1 MTSKDEVEDISWKS
15 VDHSERVLQLQL
27 LMLSS
32 ASIPSQFRDLAR
44 APNYRNHTDIPCQS
58 PNCCLMIAHKNPEA
72 SGWAGD
78 GKRQNNRQQVCF
90 HLPRSQ
96 NQHSWPELKS
106 SDLSGRTEFGVV
118 DVWHIAEMKDGA
130 LFPEAMRGSRCSS
143 VDCAADS
150 DPAVHVWNTGTDFA
164 ANRCIESA
172 GATIRFVHT
181 VAVLPHVASQEDGTG
196 EGRWIDMPR
205 SAALATG

>member
-1 MTSKDEVEDISWKS
+1 MTSKDEVEDTSWKSHHS
-15 VDHSERVLQLQL
+15 VDHSERVLQL

-32 ASIPSQFRDLAR
+32 ASIPSQVRGLAR
-44 APNYRNHTDIPCQS
+44 APNYRNHTDIPRQS
-58 PNCCLMIAHKNPEA
+58 QNCCLMIAHKNPEVNGSA
-72 SGWAGD
+72 DD
-78 GKRQNNRQQVCF
+78 GKRQNKRQQVCF
-90 HLPRSQ
+90 HRPRSQ
-96 NQHSWPELKS
+96 NQHLWPELKS
-106 SDLSGRTEFGVV
+106 SDLSGRTEFGAV

-172 GATIRFVHT
+172 GVTIRFVHI
-181 VAVLPHVASQEDGTG
+181 VAVLLHVASQVDRTG
-196 EGRWIDMPR
+196 EGRWMDR
-205 SAALATG
+205 RRWAA